1 MTSGLTKK
9 KIVFIINPI
18 SGGKKKVDI
27 PKAILAEIDYDKFDV
42 DIRFTERVGHAQE
55 ISKQCV
61 EDGFDIIVAV
71 GGDGTINEVAS
82 EMIGSDCILGIIPR
96 GSGNGL
102 ARHLGIS
109 RSVNKALGLIN
120 SAHTFKI
127 DTASINGKTF
137 ISIAGVGF
145 DAKVAELFANSKK
158 RGFLSYFK
166 IIAEKYATYR
176 PKKYSITLDSGKT
189 MTTKALFI
197 SIANSNQFGY
207 NTTIAPN
214 AKLNDGKL
222 DICIVKKP
230 FLVEIPLIINLLL
243 LRAIHLS
250 PHVEIIPASKIIIVQ
265 SKNRKVNI
273 DGEAIELGKELNI
286 KVNPLSLDIII
297 P

>member
-82 EMIGSDCILGIIPR
+82 EMINSKSILGIIPR

-120 SAHTFKI
+120 STHTMKI
-127 DTASINGKTF
+127 DTASINGKPF

-158 RGFLSYFK
+158 RGFLTYFK

-176 PKKYSITLDSGKT
+176 PKEYRITLDSRQT
-189 MTTKALFI
+189 ITTNALFI

-207 NTTIAPN
+207 NTEIAPN

-230 FLVEIPLIINLLL
+230 FLVELPLIINLLL
-243 LRAIHLS
+243 LKAIHLS

-273 DGEAIELGKELNI
+273 DGEAVELGKELNI
-286 KVNPLSLDIII
+286 KVNPLSLNIII

>member
-1 MTSGLTKK
+1 MTSGLRKK

-55 ISKQCV
+55 ISKQSV

-82 EMIGSDCILGIIPR
+82 EMIGSNCILGIIPR

-120 SAHTFKI
+120 SAHTMKI
-127 DTASINGKTF
+127 DTASINGKPF

-158 RGFLSYFK
+158 RGFLTYFK

-176 PKKYSITLDSGKT
+176 PKEYRITLDSRQT
-189 MTTKALFI
+189 ITTNALFI

-207 NTTIAPN
+207 NTEIAPN

-230 FLVEIPLIINLLL
+230 FLVELPLIINLLL

-250 PHVEIIPASKIIIVQ
+250 PHVEIIPASTIIIVQ

-273 DGEAIELGKELNI
+273 DGEAVELGKELNI
-286 KVNPLSLDIII
+286 KVNPLSLNIII

>member
-42 DIRFTERVGHAQE
+42 DIRFTERIGHAQE

>member
-158 RGFLSYFK
+158 RGFLTYFK
-166 IIAEKYATYR
+166 IIAEKYASYR
-176 PKKYSITLDSGKT
+176 PKKYSITLDSRQT
-189 MTTKALFI
+189 INTKALFI

-243 LRAIHLS
+243 LKAIHLS